1 MTETL
6 FLQFYN
12 EIKSAYFD
20 LGNGFSDSHDLCK
33 SKGDFFWTEHEVDS
47 TKWYEEETYNNRE
60 LPIKKGTVYM
70 SALYTN
76 HLYQSYVWAKE
87 YPEIKFIVGGPVAAE
102 RRVDGQA
109 WNPVYVD
116 IDRNWAIP
124 PNLKITGKSV
134 EDWFGI
140 SNFSEEWKLDVPE
153 NVPKKSPIY
162 FSYTLDNRCYWS
174 NCIYCNIGL
183 HAKEL
188 FRERTDIHYEFKNLE
203 HEGHKIVRI
212 NTASI
217 TPKHIREVLP
227 NLPCRDDI
235 EYRVFMRP
243 AKAENEALLEVL
255 SHWGDDIPKI
265 MFGIGMEFP
274 SDRMLR
280 YTCKGFSSE
289 EMLETLKICVTHGI
303 RINVNFIL
311 GWNNLLEKDIEELK
325 NFMKRMPEGS
335 VANVQIRW
343 LFAHPHTKIH
353 DTYEGK
359 PIKLGPFYL
368 GFHAE
373 VNEEQMALNKHAGEI
388 ISEYGRLKNFKVEG
402 LGNIKN
408 D

>member
-1 MTETL
+1 
-6 FLQFYN
+6 
-12 EIKSAYFD
+12 
-20 LGNGFSDSHDLCK
+20 
-33 SKGDFFWTEHEVDS
+33 
-47 TKWYEEETYNNRE
+47 
-60 LPIKKGTVYM
+60 
-70 SALYTN
+70 
-76 HLYQSYVWAKE
+76 
-87 YPEIKFIVGGPVAAE
+87 
-102 RRVDGQA
+102 
-109 WNPVYVD
+109 
-116 IDRNWAIP
+116 
-124 PNLKITGKSV
+124 
-134 EDWFGI
+134 
-140 SNFSEEWKLDVPE
+140 
-153 NVPKKSPIY
+153 
-162 FSYTLDNRCYWS
+162 
-174 NCIYCNIGL
+174 
-183 HAKEL
+183 
-188 FRERTDIHYEFKNLE
+188 
-203 HEGHKIVRI
+203 
-212 NTASI
+212 
-217 TPKHIREVLP
+217 
-227 NLPCRDDI
+227 
-235 EYRVFMRP
+235 MRP

-368 GFHAE
+368 GFHAK

-408 D
+408 N